1 MKSELSRIS
10 MVTVRCRDLAFENIV
25 AILWDKDGTLADSHA
40 FLRKLAEAR
49 SQTLARQFPEIQAP
63 LMAAFGCADGQYD
76 PTGLMAVGTRYE
88 NEIAAA
94 TYIAATGKPWAES
107 VSLVQAAFTESDRSF
122 VRKADF
128 TPPFSAIP
136 ELLRQGQQQGLK
148 QVVLS
153 GDITDNIADFL
164 SRYNLHKAVDS
175 WAGSEAPPVKPDP
188 QMVWTACEQLDIL
201 PGNCL
206 VIGDSEL
213 DHQLARRSGC
223 RGFVSVTWGGSPAIA
238 GADAVL
244 EQPQQCQIGV
254 LNPNLEEE
262 A

>member
-1 MKSELSRIS
+1 
-10 MVTVRCRDLAFENIV
+10 MVTVRCRDLAFEHIA
-25 AILWDKDGTLADSHA
+25 AILWDKDGTLADSHV
-40 FLRKLAEAR
+40 FLSKLAEAR
-49 SQTLARQFPEIQAP
+49 SQALASKFPSIRTP
-63 LMAAFGCADGQYD
+63 LMAAFGCADGQYNAA
-76 PTGLMAVGTRYE
+76 GLMAVGTRYE

-94 TYIAATGKPWAES
+94 TYIAATGKPWAEA
-107 VSLVQAAFTESDRSF
+107 VSLAQLAFVESDRSF

-128 TPPFSAIP
+128 TPPFPEIP
-136 ELLRQGQQQGLK
+136 DLLRQGQQQGLK
-148 QVVLS
+148 QAVLS
-153 GDITDNIADFL
+153 GDTTDNITDFL
-164 SRYNLHKAVDS
+164 RRYDLHGVVDS

-188 QMVWTACEQLDIL
+188 HMVWTACEQLGIL
-201 PGNCL
+201 PENCL

-244 EQPQQCQIGV
+244 EHPQQCQMGTFSQP
-254 LNPNLEEE
+254 LKEQ

>member
-1 MKSELSRIS
+1 
-10 MVTVRCRDLAFENIV
+10 MVTVRCRDRAFEQIA

-40 FLRKLAEAR
+40 FLRQLAEAR
-49 SQTLARQFPEIQAP
+49 SQALASKFPHLRAP

-76 PTGLMAVGTRYE
+76 AAGLMAVGTRYE

-94 TYIAATGKPWAES
+94 TYIAATGKPWAEA
-107 VSLVQAAFTESDRSF
+107 VSLAQVAFAESDRRF